1 MHLYREF
8 WNKKKIIVEIK
19 LVVAWEEDYGRND

>member
-8 WNKKKIIVEIK
+8 WNKKKIIIEIK
-19 LVVAWEEDYGRND
+19 LVVAWEEDQGRND